1 VREYVELLDAMDEL
15 KPRVE
20 AGVLVGQRRWN
31 LRLKSGVDVK
41 LPEENPEAAI
51 AELLALQR
59 QSRILEKDAMALD
72 FRVPGRVFVRLTDDA
87 ATTWAEA
94 HTAKKGAQP

>member
-1 VREYVELLDAMDEL
+1 MDEL

-31 LRLKSGVDVK
+31 LRLQSGVDVK
-41 LPEENPEAAI
+41 LPEGNPQAAI
-51 AELLALQR
+51 VELLNLQR
-59 QSRILEKDAMALD
+59 QSRILEKDALALD

-87 ATTWAEA
+87 ANAWAEGHA
-94 HTAKKGAQP
+94 PKKGAQP